1 MAQLHKKETIRVTL
15 RSTYAVGTGDP
26 GDGTAL
32 EIKPGTGVEELLR
45 ALPGL
50 GPPEAFDDIM
60 IHVFVNG
67 RLRGFDYVLRPGD
80 VIDLHIPVSGG

>member
-1 MAQLHKKETIRVTL
+1 MQVKIRSSYGIGLKAEERRRLTTARDMVVEL
-15 RSTYAVGTGDP
+15 PTGARVD
-26 GDGTAL
+26 D
-32 EIKPGTGVEELLR
+32 LLGK
-45 ALPGL
+45 LPAL

-67 RLRGFDYVLRPGD
+67 RLRGFDHELQSGD